1 MANNKLI
8 VRTSVEPQYYINET
22 HSGKTYTSYKMDQIG
37 GRLSSTMEDTFTNE
51 KIYKLVGV
59 VNQTSAAAVND
70 NDAAFDPVATAT
82 GSVPTHVKSFY
93 VKYDSTLGTVATITV
108 TVGSQ
113 VHAILSVGESTV
125 IPIANSFGVAGCKI
139 HASAYSDGLHEAT
152 VTVVLIGD

>member
-22 HSGKTYTSYKMDQIG
+22 HSGKTYSSFKMDQIG

-59 VNQTSAAAVND
+59 VDVTGAAVV
-70 NDAAFDPVATAT
+70 NDATTAFAGTATAT

-93 VKYDSTLGTVATITV
+93 VKYDSTLGSTTTVTV
-108 TVGSQ
+108 TVGSTP
-113 VHAILSVGESTV
+113 HAVLSVGESV
-125 IPIANSFGVAGCKI
+125 VVPIHDIAVANCKI
-139 HASAYSDGLHEAT
+139 HASVAYDDGVEET
-152 VTVVLIGD
+152 SVTVVLIGD

>member
-82 GSVPTHVKSFY
+82 GAVPTTVNTFY
-93 VKYDSTLGTVATITV
+93 VKYDSTLGTVATVTV

-113 VHAILSVGESTV
+113 AHAVLSVGESV
-125 IPIANSFGVAGCKI
+125 VVPIADVAVASCKI
-139 HASAYSDGLHEAT
+139 HASAHTTDTHEAT

>member
-1 MANNKLI
+1 MANKLI
-8 VRTSVEPQYYINET
+8 VRSSVEPQYEVSES
-22 HSGKTYTSYKMDQIG
+22 HSGKTYTSFKMDQIG

-59 VNQTSAAAVND
+59 VDVTGAGAVN
-70 NDAAFDPVATAT
+70 NATTAFNGTATAT

-93 VKYDSTLGTVATITV
+93 VKYDSALGSTATVTV

-113 VHAILSVGESTV
+113 VHAILSVGESVV
-125 IPIANSFGVAGCKI
+125 IPLAASFAVAGCKI
-139 HASAYSDGLHEAT
+139 HTSEAYAAGTEETS